1 MSMCAKVHQ
10 MLMRLKY
17 GLQKIGDCILA
28 NNSSKIPEHDL
39 RKIYKSI
46 QYNFFY
52 IIDRWKERFGESSIR
67 FYC

>member
-1 MSMCAKVHQ
+1 MFTYAKVLQVQ
-10 MLMRLKY
+10 MQLKY
-17 GLQKIGDCILA
+17 GLQKTGDCILA
-28 NNSSKIPEHDL
+28 SNSSKIPERDL